1 MKPAAS
7 APWHN
12 AARLSSSPRCPPTG
26 CPRRNSWPRTNGQ
39 VPVERHFPCLKDPLF
54 VDALSVK
61 KPERLEAP
69 GYVLRGA
76 CLLYSLA
83 ERRLGR
89 SGIPI
94 PSPSRRVLTRPTGH
108 ELIRHLQ
115 SGHIARDAAT
125 GARVIALP
133 TIYHPTF

>member
-1 MKPAAS
+1 MAAY
-7 APWHN
+7 
-12 AARLSSSPRCPPTG
+12 
-26 CPRRNSWPRTNGQ
+26 NGQ
-39 VPVERHFPCLKDPLF
+39 VHVERRFPFLKDPLF
-54 VDALSVK
+54 VDALFVK
-61 KPERLEAP
+61 KPERLEAL
-69 GYVLRGA
+69 GYVLLGA

-83 ERRLGR
+83 ERRLRR

-115 SGHIARDAAT
+115 GVHIARDAAT

-133 TIYHPTF
+133 TIYHPTLQAICEALQMPPTVFTEPPVRAGPS